1 MTVLDYEGITQA
13 KHWVT
18 YTPLI
23 TLYCILCSESVTSLS
38 FFFRPS
44 DTGGGVVRSCLLKS
58 AEVSF
63 GHQVQVDSTNPE
75 KRKPFICLLIFHFN
89 FLF

>member
-13 KHWVT
+13 KYWVT

-44 DTGGGVVRSCLLKS
+44 DTGGGMVRSCFLKS

-75 KRKPFICLLIFHFN
+75 KKETLHLSFN
-89 FLF
+89 FSF